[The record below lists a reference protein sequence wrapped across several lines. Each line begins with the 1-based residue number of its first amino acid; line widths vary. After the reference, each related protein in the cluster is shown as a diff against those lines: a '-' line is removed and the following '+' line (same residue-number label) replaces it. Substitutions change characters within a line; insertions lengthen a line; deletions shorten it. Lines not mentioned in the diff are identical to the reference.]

1 MRCCHLTSDNGF
13 GADYTTRFCAN
24 TVPDSIISSE
34 MQPDEIQQKLKDAIQ
49 AIRSGERGRGRD
61 LLLQVVEADERIEPA
76 WLWLSVAVD
85 DPNDKLV
92 ALENVL
98 TLNPNNAQA
107 QVELRKVRRQLGI
120 AEDTPIPESLR
131 AVAPPSTREAAPVAT
146 PTPIPAS
153 PSPSPVPI
161 PGTAVDLDD
170 DPLQCVYCGRP
181 THATDNAC
189 PHCGR
194 NLLTWGKWKGGIYL
208 YLLLIL
214 CGLNLQASFLQ
225 LAGPALAIGLTQGM
239 DPSLVELLADFGI
252 VAYMGDILGHYHGW
266 EIVAIVAAL
275 FRTALWLGLTIMF
288 YNDMESAFAVAI
300 GVGLVDAAWTWLSV
314 SWLGLPGW
322 LGAWVSWGLAG
333 LIVLISAPAVVSR
346 SQARVRLRV
355 ELDREALSGPELYK
369 RGLKYQRQGK
379 WALAALHWR
388 KAVVMMPDES
398 LFFKALALAQM
409 ELGRYAKALAT
420 LEEGASRAPHDA
432 EFKSLI
438 EAARAKAAADRATD
452 KRMRRS

>member
-1 MRCCHLTSDNGF
+1 MRGCHLTSDNGF

-24 TVPDSIISSE
+24 TAPDSIISSE

-61 LLLQVVEADERIEPA
+61 LLLQVVEADDHVEPA

-107 QVELRKVRRQLGI
+107 RAELRKVRRQLGI

-131 AVAPPSTREAAPVAT
+131 AVAPPPARAPAPET
-146 PTPIPAS
+146 T
-153 PSPSPVPI
+153 PSPVPESTPASPVPI

-170 DPLQCVYCGRP
+170 DPLQCVYCGRL

-194 NLLTWGKWKGGIYL
+194 NLLTWGRWKGGIYL
-208 YLLLIL
+208 YLLLLL
-214 CGLNLQASFLQ
+214 CGLSLQASFLQ
-225 LAGPALAIGLTQGM
+225 FAGPALAIGLTQGM
-239 DPSLVELLADFGI
+239 DASLVELLADFGAT
-252 VAYMGDILGHYHGW
+252 AYMGDVLGHYHGL

-275 FRTALWLGLTIMF
+275 LRTALWLGLTILF
-288 YNDMESAFAVAI
+288 YNDMESAFVVAV
-300 GVGLVDAAWTWLSV
+300 GVGLADAAWTWVSV
-314 SWLGLPGW
+314 RWLGLPGPV
-322 LGAWVSWGLAG
+322 GAWVNWGLAG
-333 LIVLISAPAVVSR
+333 LIVLISVPAVISR

-355 ELDREALSGPELYK
+355 ELDREALSGPELYR

-379 WALAALHWR
+379 SALAALHWR

-420 LEEGASRAPHDA
+420 LEEGASRAPHDM

-438 EAARAKAAADRATD
+438 EAARAKVSTD
-452 KRMRRS
+452 KATEKRMKRS